1 MAEQRSQRPKD
12 GLICVGLIGSARG
25 LKGDLRVKSFTADAK
40 ALVSYGRLTDKT
52 GERTFEL
59 KVVGQHKDQM
69 VVHIKGVDDRNAA
82 EALNGQELYIERG
95 LLPETDEDEFYFSD
109 LHGLDAELPDGTP
122 FGQVVLV
129 EDFGGGPFLEVK
141 TTGYGSG
148 HGNVL
153 VPFTKAAVPE
163 VDIAGRRVV
172 IDPPEGLLEPGE
184 PEPQDG
190 DGDRAQ
196 DRDAEGA

>member
-1 MAEQRSQRPKD
+1 MADLRAQRPKD

-40 ALVSYGRLTDKT
+40 ALVSFGQLTDKT
-52 GERTFEL
+52 GGRAFEL
-59 KVVGQHKDQM
+59 KPVGQHKDQM

-82 EALNGQELYIERG
+82 EALNGQELYIERSR
-95 LLPETDEDEFYFSD
+95 LPETEEDEFYFSD

-122 FGQVVLV
+122 FGQVILV
-129 EDFGGGPFLEVK
+129 EDFGGGPFLEVR
-141 TTGYGSG
+141 TSG

-153 VPFTKAAVPE
+153 VPFTKAAVPN
-163 VDIAGRRVV
+163 VDIAARRVV
-172 IDPPEGLLEPGE
+172 IDPPEGLLEPGD

-190 DGDRAQ
+190 SEA
-196 DRDAEGA
+196 